1 MAAIDAT
8 IVLISLPGN
17 FSRYQYRSADF
28 ATKARN
34 NLLFLICKVARL
46 PSLEKMKG
54 IVKTYLGLLD
64 SGRYD
69 ELSPLLSDKVVY
81 QTIIGRA
88 PIVGA
93 SNVIQYYKQTR
104 VVGSGVHEV
113 TGIVAEGNMTAVLL
127 RMKGVLKDG
136 SKIEFEA
143 VDLFTFEGDKIAI
156 IRTFTDLPPAV
167 LG

>member
-1 MAAIDAT
+1 M
-8 IVLISLPGN
+8 
-17 FSRYQYRSADF
+17 
-28 ATKARN
+28 
-34 NLLFLICKVARL
+34 VARL
-46 PSLEKMKG
+46 PSLEKMKE
-54 IVKTYLGLLD
+54 IVKTYLELVD

-69 ELSPLLSDKVVY
+69 ELFPVLSEKVVY

-93 SNVIQYYKQTR
+93 SKVIQYYKETR

-113 TGIVAEGNMTAVLL
+113 IDIIAEDNKATAFL
-127 RMKGVLKDG
+127 RMKGVMKDG

-143 VDLFTFEGDKIAI
+143 VDLFTFEGDKIAG
-156 IRTFTDLPPAV
+156 IRTYTDLPPAV

>member
-1 MAAIDAT
+1 M
-8 IVLISLPGN
+8 
-17 FSRYQYRSADF
+17 
-28 ATKARN
+28 KARN
-34 NLLFLICKVARL
+34 NLLSIRIATRL
-46 PSLEKMKG
+46 PSLEKMKET
-54 IVKTYLGLLD
+54 VKTYLELVD

-69 ELSPLLSDKVVY
+69 ELFPILSEKVVY

-93 SNVIQYYKQTR
+93 SKLIQYYKETR

-113 TGIVAEGNMTAVLL
+113 TGIIAENNTVAALL
-127 RMKGVLKDG
+127 RMKGAVKEG

-143 VDLFTFEGDKIAI
+143 VDLFTLEGEKIAGV
-156 IRTFTDLPPAV
+156 RTFTDLPPAV

>member
-1 MAAIDAT
+1 MPT
-8 IVLISLPGN
+8 
-17 FSRYQYRSADF
+17 
-28 ATKARN
+28 
-34 NLLFLICKVARL
+34 
-46 PSLEKMKG
+46 LEKMKE
-54 IVKTYLGLLD
+54 IVKKYLELVD
-64 SGRYD
+64 SGRYE
-69 ELSPLLSDKVVY
+69 ELSPLLSEKAVY

-93 SNVIQYYKQTR
+93 SKLIQYYKETR

-113 TGIVAEGNMTAVLL
+113 TGIIAEGNKTAALL
-127 RMKGVLKDG
+127 RMKGTMKDG

-143 VDLFTFEGDKIAI
+143 VDLFTFDGDKIVG

>member
-1 MAAIDAT
+1 M
-8 IVLISLPGN
+8 
-17 FSRYQYRSADF
+17 R
-28 ATKARN
+28 
-34 NLLFLICKVARL
+34 
-46 PSLEKMKG
+46 E
-54 IVKTYLGLLD
+54 IVKTFLGLLD

-69 ELSPLLSDKVVY
+69 ELLPVLSEKVVY

-93 SNVIQYYKQTR
+93 SKLIQYYKETR

-113 TGIVAEGNMTAVLL
+113 TDIIADNNKAAALL
-127 RMKGVLKDG
+127 RMKGVIKEG

-143 VDLFTFEGDKIAI
+143 VDLFTFEGDKIAG
-156 IRTFTDLPPAV
+156 IRTFTDLTPAI